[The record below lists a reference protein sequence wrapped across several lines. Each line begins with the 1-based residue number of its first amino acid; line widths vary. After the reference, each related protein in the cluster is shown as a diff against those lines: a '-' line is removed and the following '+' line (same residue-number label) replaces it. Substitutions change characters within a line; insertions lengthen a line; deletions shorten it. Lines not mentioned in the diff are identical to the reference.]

1 MLQFRKMVWLKNTAK
16 MSGARRAASALL
28 FCAAA
33 LALALF
39 PEGAAGGALPG
50 AAPAQIDQE
59 IRVTDYADPEFC
71 RQRGGTVETDD
82 NNQEVCSD
90 VDANDTFCIIGS
102 ANAFPCQGL
111 LKHVALCNDDY
122 RRPALNPFF
131 CGQRC
136 EKQIPDSPFPVLAR
150 GKKCEQHV
158 TVAGVVLSTLAATI
172 YAAEGFASAAA
183 TVEALEGY
191 TLNFAPRPPLEETFA
206 VSLSSGDYVIQTL
219 PPGLRSLATL
229 QLTAEIAC
237 ATCIRE
243 VSLTL
248 AAVFIPVVAPPQ
260 SVFAMTPDVALS
272 AEVTFSLPLL
282 ESYPGLS
289 NTAFVDADGGDEFD
303 IDAAGQVSGTPARA
317 SAATRILRGYWTAD
331 GMLGTLVVALTL
343 EDNSDASMLLDAA
356 LPPAERVISA
366 TAAFGYAGPVGRIV
380 SRTTIVASLLF
391 LPESKDGLSLAAD
404 GGVYTAN
411 PLDGALETGFGVT
424 VTLLDRARIRGI
436 SVSVAVEPV
445 FPPEQ
450 DFVIMEVGT
459 SLSGVTFNL
468 PALENYPALS
478 SMQFADADPT
488 DEWTISADG
497 GVAGTLSSTPNTV
510 TIQGW
515 WTADGMLGTLA
526 VDMTLRAGVTI
537 IADEVVPNRTPT
549 LKAAQGFNLLNAHS
563 VPPGSFF
570 ASRFVMITTA
580 SPDYKLS
587 NPQSP
592 EFQLP
597 VESQRWGLF
606 TKGPPFTVPDPFNNP
621 AGTIWAFIPSAH
633 PIGEPGGANEF
644 GVAMTMDFEV
654 ECAICLLNQRISMT
668 VTMAPIFPPE
678 QNPLLAI
685 FDQDPPLNHSLVL
698 PPDYQAAA
706 GRLTLLGVGGG
717 ADNLFA
723 LSSEGTITG
732 SNPPL
737 GTYTLTA
744 GFSHPDFYGI
754 LNMEVTAVIS
764 PPLDQCAEA
773 NPCDRNGVCSD
784 PDFGVAQTPK
794 QLCTCNSGYFR
805 SEDSGDHEVACQ
817 VEIDQCQYSGI
828 CGLAACSDP
837 NKQAHNTLDDLCAP
851 CPSGQIQV
859 GNQRGCVP
867 AEGNLT
873 DYESACRALNGV
885 YAMVNIA
892 GRGNVRVC
900 SWSTT
905 QLTDSSGTPRW
916 GYNSGNERERCLI
929 EDNTCPQYLA
939 AVRDCNILGQQPV
952 HTCRGGADN
961 CDDSEIPA
969 RCDIVCGEGL
979 VAAGFGCQPPHSPPT
994 RDQCEDNPC
1003 HPGANCLDPD
1013 QNADNTAAEL
1023 CTCRTAELYTGNGAV
1038 CEAPTI
1044 AEKDVNPLEGA
1055 DVTLV
1060 IGYLYTGTVAT
1071 ITSQYRL
1078 LRVDS
1083 HSIPSRR
1090 LSLNGRTG
1098 EVRLLSPLADG
1109 GALRDRLVIEHPR
1122 GFSTVHISLLPMERV
1137 EYSYDRASGA
1147 AFANVD
1153 LASGLL
1159 SSATFS
1165 PARIGNAAEKRF
1177 PTADGYSITPLGV
1190 LSKSG
1195 TVAAGEVKIG
1205 FSAVGPNFLGTLDGE
1220 VYVRGNPA
1228 APEFLQFGAGK
1239 PISLRGDVV
1248 VAENADADGND
1259 LEVMYWGR
1267 SRGFHYA
1274 LVKVGETPDLG
1285 GTSSKI
1291 YTFPSMGS
1299 GGNVK
1304 FENQQVLLEF
1314 LTGAGIDTYDPGND
1328 PSCSQSGGRMT
1339 DVSCTGNFGNFL
1351 DVLAALRPNPYNE
1364 NPGKGYVYRDEN
1376 GNLIR
1381 LTSRKPRARPEPRE
1395 SAGWTMADYH
1405 ALCSGRASGVGGG
1418 DWRAPSIG
1426 EAAALVHQHVS
1437 VIVGGSHNKL
1447 TQLWTLTNDVST
1459 PITLNALTVNADTV
1473 PLLRREFPIGIPG
1486 LVPSQLSPP
1495 LVQLPAAD
1503 GGDILGPSLNG
1514 AIAVNNGVP
1523 AGYVDNQPSDWQG
1536 KMWALGVASGGG
1548 IGHFSAFTPQGFWR
1562 AAPGDITA
1570 PLLGG
1575 RSAVLSRNERRFFR
1589 GATGYA
1595 ACVAPAGDITPPP
1608 ELSVMEF
1615 SYAGKSVRCPLD
1627 ATPSALCPE
1636 AGHPEVAEI
1645 IDSALMDESAAE
1657 FIPDE
1662 NNIVATLTVRAWRFG
1677 NRANGAAE
1685 LKQIF
1690 GEAEHAEVAIIGVG
1704 ATLPNF
1710 GVTARKLTSNLSE
1723 AVYEVSIARQ
1733 PPPGV
1738 VVSAWLDARPRLGR
1752 EAKLLMKIRRAAPL
1766 LLKDLATLPRR
1777 APDGF
1782 APGATP
1788 PGAVRR
1794 DLWIGTDYAGPI
1806 LTINA
1811 LKAGVSLQIR
1821 AVSLDAKISISDAAS
1836 DGGRVLALTTALP
1849 VLGESADTGAFYRS
1863 QPDEA
1868 AWALLGIS
1876 ADGGAEITL
1885 ALAAHPLPPRSID
1898 VAVPDEVPGGALVA
1912 DLMAN
1917 HAFMR
1922 LFPQLFFHAPQQL
1935 VEFTDAND
1943 ADALRFSRKG
1953 GVVAAGA
1960 GLGAFVECV
1969 KVQTPDEPDGEVCSS
1984 PFHNG
1989 QAEINSSF
1997 LRAVRLRTRVQIGK
2011 YVPAKNT
2018 QELLRVDAGT
2028 VGIIREWSGEEW
2040 ETLWE
2045 HYRLAGHSVSISAS
2059 NTVTVPLR
2067 LPVTLIRPRQEDLP
2081 DLSASGL
2088 EVSVNENGMQI
2099 HVPADNTLQVGDRR
2113 TVAFSL
2119 PIYES
2124 KPDGSKSIF
2133 LVWHVRLVAA
2143 TNQEHNF
2150 FMANFG
2156 WELATDSRDRLV
2168 LQSPST
2174 VFYVPGLTPLLDSKL
2189 SFPSYFSADHVGAIN
2204 PLFTFHHTIRRRWP
2218 GPLIQLTMTSETPAW
2233 DQAAAGVTAIYSLPL
2248 SPGGMRAEIQTEHTG
2263 TPNLNWFFY
2272 LAVHIETPLEPNEVR
2287 AGKFRF
2293 TLYHDE
2299 ARARPAEVINVYYRA
2314 AGEDAQIW
2322 SFPLKTIGARGGLPP
2337 PGGLYRSP
2345 PPTSILTSSRSR
2357 SGGGMRGRPLP
2368 PPTHAPATALSTSGN
2383 SAPPL

>member
-1 MLQFRKMVWLKNTAK
+1 M
-16 MSGARRAASALL
+16 
-28 FCAAA
+28 
-33 LALALF
+33 
-39 PEGAAGGALPG
+39 
-50 AAPAQIDQE
+50 
-59 IRVTDYADPEFC
+59 
-71 RQRGGTVETDD
+71 
-82 NNQEVCSD
+82 
-90 VDANDTFCIIGS
+90 
-102 ANAFPCQGL
+102 
-111 LKHVALCNDDY
+111 
-122 RRPALNPFF
+122 
-131 CGQRC
+131 
-136 EKQIPDSPFPVLAR
+136 
-150 GKKCEQHV
+150 
-158 TVAGVVLSTLAATI
+158 
-172 YAAEGFASAAA
+172 
-183 TVEALEGY
+183 
-191 TLNFAPRPPLEETFA
+191 
-206 VSLSSGDYVIQTL
+206 
-219 PPGLRSLATL
+219 
-229 QLTAEIAC
+229 
-237 ATCIRE
+237 
-243 VSLTL
+243 
-248 AAVFIPVVAPPQ
+248 
-260 SVFAMTPDVALS
+260 
-272 AEVTFSLPLL
+272 
-282 ESYPGLS
+282 
-289 NTAFVDADGGDEFD
+289 
-303 IDAAGQVSGTPARA
+303 
-317 SAATRILRGYWTAD
+317 
-331 GMLGTLVVALTL
+331 
-343 EDNSDASMLLDAA
+343 
-356 LPPAERVISA
+356 
-366 TAAFGYAGPVGRIV
+366 
-380 SRTTIVASLLF
+380 ASLLF
-391 LPESKDGLSLAAD
+391 LPETKGGLSLAAD

-450 DFVIMEVGT
+450 DLVIMEVGT

-537 IADEVVPNRTPT
+537 IADEVIPNRTPT
-549 LKAAQGFNLLNAHS
+549 LKAAQGFHFIN
-563 VPPGSFF
+563 GTQFGF
-570 ASRFVMITTA
+570 AGFGFVMVTTA

-587 NPQSP
+587 DPQSP

-597 VESQRWGLF
+597 VDSQRWGLF
-606 TKGPPFTVPDPFNNP
+606 TAGPSTVPDPFNNP

-678 QNPLLAI
+678 QNRFLAI
-685 FDQDPPLNHSLVL
+685 LDEDPPPSHSLVL

-723 LSSEGTITG
+723 LSSGGTITG
-732 SNPPL
+732 ANPPL

-794 QLCTCNSGYFR
+794 QLCTCNPGYFR
-805 SEDSGDHEVACQ
+805 SKDSGDHEVACQ

-828 CGLAACSDP
+828 CGLAACSDT
-837 NKQAHNTLDDLCAP
+837 NLQAHNTLNEICAP

-867 AEGNLT
+867 AEGDLT

-892 GRGNVRVC
+892 GRGNVRAC
-900 SWSTT
+900 SWGTT

-939 AVRDCNILGQQPV
+939 AVRDCNVLGQQPV

-969 RCDIVCGEGL
+969 SCDIVCGEGL
-979 VAAGFGCQPPHSPPT
+979 VAAGFGCQPPHSPPP
-994 RDQCEDNPC
+994 RDQCQNNPC

-1013 QNADNTAAEL
+1013 QNTDNTAEEL
-1023 CTCRTAELYTGNGAV
+1023 CTCRTAELYEGNGAV

-1044 AEKDVNPLEGA
+1044 AEKGVNPLEGA

-1060 IGYLYTGTVAT
+1060 VSYLYTGAVAT

-1109 GALRDRLVIEHPR
+1109 GALRDHLVIPHPR

-1147 AFANVD
+1147 AFANVN
-1153 LASGLL
+1153 LAASGLL

-1165 PARIGNAAEKRF
+1165 PARFGSAAEKRF

-1190 LSKSG
+1190 MSKSG

-1205 FSAVGPNFLGTLDGE
+1205 FSAVGPNFLGTLDVE

-1228 APEFLQFGAGK
+1228 APALLQFGAGK

-1248 VAENADADGND
+1248 VAENADADGRD

-1267 SRGFHYA
+1267 RRGLHYA

-1291 YTFPSMGS
+1291 YTFPSRGS

-1328 PSCSQSGGRMT
+1328 PSCSQSRGRMT
-1339 DVSCTGNFGNFL
+1339 DVTCTGNFGNFL

-1364 NPGKGYVYRDEN
+1364 DPGKGYVYRDGDN
-1376 GNLIR
+1376 NLIR

-1395 SAGWTMADYH
+1395 SAGWTMADYN
-1405 ALCSGRASGVGGG
+1405 ALCNRASGLGGG
-1418 DWRAPSIG
+1418 GNWRAPSIG
-1426 EAAALVHQHVS
+1426 EAAALAHQHVS
-1437 VIVGGSHNKL
+1437 VIVGGGYARL
-1447 TQLWTLTNDVST
+1447 TLAGYG
-1459 PITLNALTVNADTV
+1459 TLNALTVGADTM
-1473 PLLRREFPIGIPG
+1473 PLLRREFPIGVPG
-1486 LVPSQLSPP
+1486 LVPSRLSPP
-1495 LVQLPAAD
+1495 LVRLPAAD
-1503 GGDILGPSLNG
+1503 GNDTWGPLLNG
-1514 AIAVNNGVP
+1514 GAVAVNNGVP

-1536 KMWALGVASGGG
+1536 KMWALAVASGGG
-1548 IGHFSAFTPQGFWR
+1548 VGQFSAFTPQGFWLTVTS
-1562 AAPGDITA
+1562 DVTA

-1575 RSAVLSRNERRFFR
+1575 RSTVLSRNERRFFR

-1595 ACVAPAGDITPPP
+1595 ACVVPAGNVTPPPEITPPP

-1627 ATPSALCPE
+1627 ATPSALCSE
-1636 AGHPEVAEI
+1636 AGHPEVVEI

-1677 NRANGAAE
+1677 NRANGGAAE
-1685 LKQIF
+1685 LEQID

-1710 GVTARKLTSNLSE
+1710 GVTARELTSNLSV

-1733 PPPGV
+1733 PTQGV

-1766 LLKDLATLPRR
+1766 LLEDLATLPRR

-1821 AVSLDAKISISDAAS
+1821 AVSLDAKISLSDAAS
-1836 DGGRVLALTTALP
+1836 DGGRVLALTAALP

-1898 VAVPDEVPGGALVA
+1898 MAVPDEVPGGELVA

-1953 GVVAAGA
+1953 GVIAAGA
-1960 GLGAFVECV
+1960 GLGALV
-1969 KVQTPDEPDGEVCSS
+1969 KCLKVTVKFSEEPASEICSS

-1997 LRAVRLRTRVQIGK
+1997 LRAVRLRTRIQIGK
-2011 YVPAKNT
+2011 YLPAKNT
-2018 QELLRVDAGT
+2018 QELIRVDAGT

-2040 ETLWE
+2040 DTLWE
-2045 HYRLAGHSVSISAS
+2045 YDRLASHAVSLSAS
-2059 NTVTVPLR
+2059 NTTVTLR
-2067 LPVTLIRPRQEDLP
+2067 LLRPRQEDLP
-2081 DLSASGL
+2081 DLGASGL
-2088 EVSVNENGMQI
+2088 EVSINENGMQI

-2113 TVAFSL
+2113 TVNFSM

-2143 TNQEHNF
+2143 TNQEHNM

-2156 WELATDSRDRLV
+2156 GDSNRLV
-2168 LQSPST
+2168 LQPPSSA
-2174 VFYVPGLTPLLDSKL
+2174 FFFPGLVSPLDLKL
-2189 SFPSYFSADHVGAIN
+2189 SIPMLYDHNYFEGIDYFLV
-2204 PLFTFHHTIRRRWP
+2204 TFDDDLARWP
-2218 GPLIQLTMTSETPAW
+2218 GRMIQENATLTMTSEVPEW
-2233 DQAAAGVTAIYSLPL
+2233 PQGGAANNYNFPL
-2248 SPGGMRAEIQTEHTG
+2248 SPGGIRAELRLQHQFGNTQYIDLSV
-2263 TPNLNWFFY
+2263 NIL
-2272 LAVHIETPLEPNEVR
+2272 TPLAADEVR

-2293 TLYHDE
+2293 TMYHDE
-2299 ARARPAEVINVYYRA
+2299 ARTRPAEVINVYYL
-2314 AGEDAQIW
+2314 AGGADAYVG
-2322 SFPLKTIGARGGLPP
+2322 SSAPA
-2337 PGGLYRSP
+2337 
-2345 PPTSILTSSRSR
+2345 SISKTSSRSR
-2357 SGGGMRGRPLP
+2357 SRGGIGGRPP
-2368 PPTHAPATALSTSGN
+2368 PRPTHAPPQPPSDKRN
-2383 SAPPL
+2383 SAPPP

>member
-1 MLQFRKMVWLKNTAK
+1 
-16 MSGARRAASALL
+16 
-28 FCAAA
+28 
-33 LALALF
+33 
-39 PEGAAGGALPG
+39 
-50 AAPAQIDQE
+50 
-59 IRVTDYADPEFC
+59 
-71 RQRGGTVETDD
+71 
-82 NNQEVCSD
+82 
-90 VDANDTFCIIGS
+90 
-102 ANAFPCQGL
+102 
-111 LKHVALCNDDY
+111 
-122 RRPALNPFF
+122 
-131 CGQRC
+131 
-136 EKQIPDSPFPVLAR
+136 
-150 GKKCEQHV
+150 
-158 TVAGVVLSTLAATI
+158 
-172 YAAEGFASAAA
+172 
-183 TVEALEGY
+183 
-191 TLNFAPRPPLEETFA
+191 
-206 VSLSSGDYVIQTL
+206 
-219 PPGLRSLATL
+219 
-229 QLTAEIAC
+229 
-237 ATCIRE
+237 
-243 VSLTL
+243 
-248 AAVFIPVVAPPQ
+248 
-260 SVFAMTPDVALS
+260 
-272 AEVTFSLPLL
+272 
-282 ESYPGLS
+282 
-289 NTAFVDADGGDEFD
+289 
-303 IDAAGQVSGTPARA
+303 
-317 SAATRILRGYWTAD
+317 
-331 GMLGTLVVALTL
+331 
-343 EDNSDASMLLDAA
+343 
-356 LPPAERVISA
+356 
-366 TAAFGYAGPVGRIV
+366 
-380 SRTTIVASLLF
+380 
-391 LPESKDGLSLAAD
+391 
-404 GGVYTAN
+404 
-411 PLDGALETGFGVT
+411 
-424 VTLLDRARIRGI
+424 
-436 SVSVAVEPV
+436 
-445 FPPEQ
+445 
-450 DFVIMEVGT
+450 
-459 SLSGVTFNL
+459 
-468 PALENYPALS
+468 
-478 SMQFADADPT
+478 
-488 DEWTISADG
+488 
-497 GVAGTLSSTPNTV
+497 
-510 TIQGW
+510 
-515 WTADGMLGTLA
+515 
-526 VDMTLRAGVTI
+526 
-537 IADEVVPNRTPT
+537 
-549 LKAAQGFNLLNAHS
+549 
-563 VPPGSFF
+563 
-570 ASRFVMITTA
+570 MI
-580 SPDYKLS
+580 
-587 NPQSP
+587 
-592 EFQLP
+592 
-597 VESQRWGLF
+597 
-606 TKGPPFTVPDPFNNP
+606 
-621 AGTIWAFIPSAH
+621 
-633 PIGEPGGANEF
+633 
-644 GVAMTMDFEV
+644 
-654 ECAICLLNQRISMT
+654 
-668 VTMAPIFPPE
+668 
-678 QNPLLAI
+678 
-685 FDQDPPLNHSLVL
+685 
-698 PPDYQAAA
+698 
-706 GRLTLLGVGGG
+706 
-717 ADNLFA
+717 
-723 LSSEGTITG
+723 
-732 SNPPL
+732 
-737 GTYTLTA
+737 
-744 GFSHPDFYGI
+744 
-754 LNMEVTAVIS
+754 
-764 PPLDQCAEA
+764 
-773 NPCDRNGVCSD
+773 
-784 PDFGVAQTPK
+784 QTPK

-837 NKQAHNTLDDLCAP
+837 DLQAHNTLDQLCAP
-851 CPSGQIQV
+851 CAEDEVMV
-859 GNQRGCVP
+859 GNRRGCVP
-867 AEGNLT
+867 KDGPLT
-873 DYESACRALNGV
+873 DYVSACVALNGSEDGFGGGDRQCGWS
-885 YAMVNIA
+885 YGQSTDAA
-892 GRGNVRVC
+892 GNTWSDSGNTVERC
-900 SWSTT
+900 T
-905 QLTDSSGTPRW
+905 R
-916 GYNSGNERERCLI
+916 NSGE
-929 EDNTCPQYLA
+929 CPAYLA
-939 AVRDCNILGQQPV
+939 KLRDCNVDGRLAE
-952 HTCRGGADN
+952 HTCRKGAQSRDN
-961 CDDSEIPA
+961 DCMNNHISEE
-969 RCDIVCGEGL
+969 CGDVCTSGK

-994 RDQCEDNPC
+994 RDQCRNNPC

-1055 DVTLV
+1055 DVTLAV
-1060 IGYLYTGTVAT
+1060 SYLYTGTVAT

-1165 PARIGNAAEKRF
+1165 PARIGSAAEKRF

-1267 SRGFHYA
+1267 RRGFHYA

-1304 FENQQVLLEF
+1304 FENEQVLLEF

-1364 NPGKGYVYRDEN
+1364 DPGKGYVYRDEN

-1426 EAAALVHQHVS
+1426 EAAALAHQHVS

-1447 TQLWTLTNDVST
+1447 TQHVDIDGVST
-1459 PITLNALTVNADTV
+1459 PITLNALTVNADAV

-1548 IGHFSAFTPQGFWR
+1548 VGHFSAFTPQGFWR
-1562 AAPGDITA
+1562 ADPGDITA

-1690 GEAEHAEVAIIGVG
+1690 GEAEHAEVAIIG
-1704 ATLPNF
+1704 ATLSNV

-1766 LLKDLATLPRR
+1766 QLKDLATLPRH

-1782 APGATP
+1782 APGAAP

-1811 LKAGVSLQIR
+1811 LKSGMSLQIR
-1821 AVSLDAKISISDAAS
+1821 AVSLDAKISLSDAAS
-1836 DGGRVLALTTALP
+1836 DGGRVLALTAALP

-1935 VEFTDAND
+1935 VEFTDASD

-2018 QELLRVDAGT
+2018 QELIRAEAGT

-2143 TNQEHNF
+2143 TNQEHNYVHGQF
-2150 FMANFG
+2150 WLGIGHRQPGSPGSAIPVDRVLRPG
-2156 WELATDSRDRLV
+2156 TD
-2168 LQSPST
+2168 
-2174 VFYVPGLTPLLDSKL
+2174 
-2189 SFPSYFSADHVGAIN
+2189 
-2204 PLFTFHHTIRRRWP
+2204 
-2218 GPLIQLTMTSETPAW
+2218 
-2233 DQAAAGVTAIYSLPL
+2233 AAAGL
-2248 SPGGMRAEIQTEHTG
+2248 
-2263 TPNLNWFFY
+2263 
-2272 LAVHIETPLEPNEVR
+2272 ETVVSVV
-2287 AGKFRF
+2287 F
-2293 TLYHDE
+2293 
-2299 ARARPAEVINVYYRA
+2299 
-2314 AGEDAQIW
+2314 
-2322 SFPLKTIGARGGLPP
+2322 
-2337 PGGLYRSP
+2337 
-2345 PPTSILTSSRSR
+2345 
-2357 SGGGMRGRPLP
+2357 
-2368 PPTHAPATALSTSGN
+2368 
-2383 SAPPL
+2383 

>member
-1 MLQFRKMVWLKNTAK
+1 M
-16 MSGARRAASALL
+16 
-28 FCAAA
+28 
-33 LALALF
+33 
-39 PEGAAGGALPG
+39 
-50 AAPAQIDQE
+50 
-59 IRVTDYADPEFC
+59 
-71 RQRGGTVETDD
+71 
-82 NNQEVCSD
+82 
-90 VDANDTFCIIGS
+90 
-102 ANAFPCQGL
+102 
-111 LKHVALCNDDY
+111 
-122 RRPALNPFF
+122 
-131 CGQRC
+131 
-136 EKQIPDSPFPVLAR
+136 
-150 GKKCEQHV
+150 
-158 TVAGVVLSTLAATI
+158 
-172 YAAEGFASAAA
+172 
-183 TVEALEGY
+183 EALEGY
-191 TLNFAPRPPLEETFA
+191 TLNFAPHPPLEETFA
-206 VSLSSGDYVIQTL
+206 VSLSSGKSGNYVIQTL

-260 SVFAMTPDVALS
+260 SVFAMTPGVTLP

-303 IDAAGQVSGTPARA
+303 IDANGEVSGTPPMA
-317 SAATRILRGYWTAD
+317 SAATLILRGYWTAD

-343 EDNSDASMLLDAA
+343 EDNSMASAMLDAA
-356 LPPAERVISA
+356 LPVSARVISA
-366 TAAFGYAGPVGRIV
+366 TAAFGYAGPVGRIY

-391 LPESKDGLSLAAD
+391 LPETKDGLSLAAD

-450 DFVIMEVGT
+450 DLVIMEVGT

-488 DEWTISADG
+488 DEWTINADG

-537 IADEVVPNRTPT
+537 IADEVIPNRTPT
-549 LKAAQGFNLLNAHS
+549 LKAAQGFHLLTPNLAP
-563 VPPGSFF
+563 VGSFIS
-570 ASRFVMITTA
+570 SRFVAVTTA

-587 NPQSP
+587 DPQSP

-597 VESQRWGLF
+597 MESRRWGLF
-606 TKGPPFTVPDPFNNP
+606 TAGPSTVPDPFNNP

-654 ECAICLLNQRISMT
+654 ECAVCLPNQRISMT
-668 VTMAPIFPPE
+668 ITMAPIFPPE
-678 QNPLLAI
+678 QNPFLAI
-685 FDQDPPLNHSLVL
+685 LDETPPPSHSLVF

-723 LSSEGTITG
+723 LSSGGTITG
-732 SNPPL
+732 NKPPL

-744 GFSHPDFYGI
+744 GFSHDDFYGI
-754 LNMEVTAVIS
+754 LEMEVTAVIS
-764 PPLDQCAEA
+764 PPLDQCAEF
-773 NPCDRNGVCSD
+773 NPCDINGVCSD
-784 PDFGVAQTPK
+784 PDFGVIQTDEEI
-794 QLCTCNSGYFR
+794 CTCKSGYY
-805 SEDSGDHEVACQ
+805 GNGLACQ
-817 VEIDQCQYSGI
+817 VEIDQCDYPGI
-828 CGLAACSDP
+828 CGLAACDDT
-837 NKQAHNTLDDLCAP
+837 NEERGTDLQTHNTLDQLCAP
-851 CPSGQIQV
+851 CANGEVMV
-859 GNQRGCVP
+859 GHKRGCVP
-867 AEGNLT
+867 ANGPLPAADLT
-873 DYESACRALNGV
+873 ELRGLCNIFGGASGATSGGRCAWGGKLNTNETGKQRTTNGGV
-885 YAMVNIA
+885 Y
-892 GRGNVRVC
+892 
-900 SWSTT
+900 
-905 QLTDSSGTPRW
+905 
-916 GYNSGNERERCLI
+916 ERCTI
-929 EDNTCPQYLA
+929 PSGQCPAYMA
-939 AVRDCNILGQQPV
+939 AVRDCNIPTAEYPRGRQPET
-952 HTCRGGADN
+952 TCEGKDKPSTCKAN
-961 CDDSEIPA
+961 AVTVIA
-969 RCDIVCGEGL
+969 TCGVECVEGK
-979 VAAGFGCQPPHSPPT
+979 VAAGFSCRDPLPPSHN
-994 RDQCEDNPC
+994 QCDDNPC
-1003 HPGANCLDPD
+1003 HLGADCLDP
-1013 QNADNTAAEL
+1013 NHRADNSPAEL
-1023 CTCRTAELYTGNGAV
+1023 CTCRTTELYTATLYAGGGAA
-1038 CEAPTI
+1038 CAAPEV
-1044 AEKDVNPLEGA
+1044 AGDGVNPLEGA

-1060 IGYLYTGTVAT
+1060 VSYLYTGTVAT

-1078 LRVDS
+1078 LREDS
-1083 HSIPSRR
+1083 DSIPSGR

-1159 SSATFS
+1159 SSATFR
-1165 PARIGNAAEKRF
+1165 PARIGSAAEKRF
-1177 PTADGYSITPLGV
+1177 PTAGGYSITTQGV

-1228 APEFLQFGAGK
+1228 APAGLQFGAGK

-1248 VAENADADGND
+1248 VAENADAEGRD

-1267 SRGFHYA
+1267 RRGLHYA

-1304 FENQQVLLEF
+1304 FEDQQVLLEF

-1339 DVSCTGNFGNFL
+1339 DVSCTGNFGNYL

-1364 NPGKGYVYRDEN
+1364 DPGKGYVYRDEN
-1376 GNLIR
+1376 RNLIR
-1381 LTSRKPRARPEPRE
+1381 LTSRKPRTRPEPRE
-1395 SAGWTMADYH
+1395 SAGWTMADYN
-1405 ALCSGRASGVGGG
+1405 ALCTGRASGVGRG

-1426 EAAALVHQHVS
+1426 EAAALAHQHVS

-1447 TQLWTLTNDVST
+1447 TQHVDIDGVLT

-1473 PLLRREFPIGIPG
+1473 PLLRREFPIGVPG
-1486 LVPSQLSPP
+1486 LVPSRLSPP
-1495 LVQLPAAD
+1495 LVRLPAAD
-1503 GGDILGPSLNG
+1503 GGDILGPSLNGG

-1548 IGHFSAFTPQGFWR
+1548 VGHFSAFTPQGFWR

-1575 RSAVLSRNERRFFR
+1575 RSTVLSRNARRFFR

-1636 AGHPEVAEI
+1636 AGHPEVVEI
-1645 IDSALMDESAAE
+1645 IDSALMDESTAE

-1677 NRANGAAE
+1677 NRANGGAAE
-1685 LKQIF
+1685 LEQIL
-1690 GEAEHAEVAIIGVG
+1690 GEAEHAEVAIIG
-1704 ATLPNF
+1704 ATLSNF
-1710 GVTARKLTSNLSE
+1710 GVTARELTSNLNE

-1733 PPPGV
+1733 PTPGV

-1766 LLKDLATLPRR
+1766 QLKDLATLPRR

-1811 LKAGVSLQIR
+1811 LKSGVSLQIR
-1821 AVSLDAKISISDAAS
+1821 AVSLDAKISLSDAAS
-1836 DGGRVLALTTALP
+1836 DGGRVLALATALP

-1898 VAVPDEVPGGALVA
+1898 MAVPDEVPGGALVA

-1960 GLGAFVECV
+1960 GLGALVKCL
-1969 KVQTPDEPDGEVCSS
+1969 KVQTPDEPDGEICSS

-1997 LRAVRLRTRVQIGK
+1997 LRAVRLRTRIQIGK

-2018 QELLRVDAGT
+2018 QELIRADAGT

-2040 ETLWE
+2040 DTLWE
-2045 HYRLAGHSVSISAS
+2045 HYRLIGHSVSLSAS
-2059 NTVTVPLR
+2059 NTVTLR

-2081 DLSASGL
+2081 DLGASGL
-2088 EVSVNENGMQI
+2088 EVSINENGMQI

-2113 TVAFSL
+2113 TVNFSM

-2143 TNQEHNF
+2143 TNQEHNM

-2156 WELATDSRDRLV
+2156 WS
-2168 LQSPST
+2168 SPSASQNYLALQPPSDA
-2174 VFYVPGLTPLLDSKL
+2174 FFLPGFVSLLDSKQ
-2189 SFPSYFSADHVGAIN
+2189 SFPPYYNDSDAGNNN
-2204 PLFTFHHTIRRRWP
+2204 PLVVFNNALVRWP
-2218 GPLIQLTMTSETPAW
+2218 GRMIQESATLTITS
-2233 DQAAAGVTAIYSLPL
+2233 AIPIWRPGGNTDTYSMPL
-2248 SPGGMRAEIQTEHTG
+2248 SPGGMRAEFLTEIPFG
-2263 TPNLNWFFY
+2263 DADRWFRFRVNI
-2272 LAVHIETPLEPNEVR
+2272 LTPLAADEVR

-2293 TLYHDE
+2293 TVYHDE
-2299 ARARPAEVINVYYRA
+2299 ARTRPAEVINVYYL
-2314 AGEDAQIW
+2314 AGGADAYVG
-2322 SFPLKTIGARGGLPP
+2322 SSAPA
-2337 PGGLYRSP
+2337 
-2345 PPTSILTSSRSR
+2345 SISKTSSRSR
-2357 SGGGMRGRPLP
+2357 SRGGIGGRPLP
-2368 PPTHAPATALSTSGN
+2368 QPTHAPPQPPSDKRN
-2383 SAPPL
+2383 SAPPP